1 MSELQ
6 LPRLIS
12 NHMVLQRNKEIH
24 IWGRDLPGHRVMVSF
39 RGEEAV
45 AQTDEKGNFSLF
57 LQKQEAGGPFSM
69 LFRDDLGNEEVVGDV
84 YIGEVWFCS
93 GQSNMEL
100 PMSRVK
106 DRFPE
111 DVKDCKNTQIRTFKI
126 RENGVFTAP
135 LTEPESGEWKSA
147 QPETILEFSATGY
160 YFSKALQELLKV
172 PVGFIDA
179 SLGGSLI
186 ESWMSREMLNGMDEE
201 LALAKKY
208 SDAAFVKGQLLKNE
222 QQSNAWHARLDA
234 ADQGLAGHWEE
245 EGCNSENCG
254 MVTVP
259 FRFDEVEELKGF
271 IGSVWLKRTFTVPKE
286 MAGKPAKLWLGTIVD
301 SDVAYV
307 NGEQVGITYYQYPPR
322 KYEIPEGLLREGTN
336 TIVLRVIS
344 EKAQGRFTEGKKY
357 AIFNEQG
364 EIPLDGTWSYCIGAA
379 CEHVPETD
387 FVNWKPTGL
396 YNGMTAPCHKYT
408 IAGVNWYQGESNTH
422 HPDNYLDLLRRM
434 IEGYRKEWNDPK
446 LPFQIVELPN
456 LMVDMEGAEEGWR
469 VLRELQRRSA
479 VFPDVDVAVTID
491 LGEDNDLHPQN
502 KKDLGKRLALLA
514 AARLGIP
521 VESKGPEVTEITVA
535 SDEANNLRTIRLTC
549 SHAEGLHASSEDK
562 GEEILDFEVVNDNGE
577 VLQPKTQIKGQEI
590 VLTIPDKETEV
601 KLIRYCYRT
610 SNIGAL
616 VYNQAGLP
624 MSPFVRRVYEETV

>member
-1 MSELQ
+1 
-6 LPRLIS
+6 
-12 NHMVLQRNKEIH
+12 MVLQRNKEIH

-160 YFSKALQELLKV
+160 YFAKALQELLKV

-186 ESWMSREMLNGMDEE
+186 ESWMSREMLQGMDEE

-208 SDAAFVKGQLLKNE
+208 SDAEFVKAQLLKNE
-222 QQSNAWHARLDA
+222 EQSNAWHARLDA

-245 EGCNSENCG
+245 EGCNSENWG

-259 FRFDEVEELKGF
+259 CRFDEVEELKGF
-271 IGSVWLKRTFTVPKE
+271 IGSVWLKRTFTVPQE

-344 EKAQGRFTEGKKY
+344 
-357 AIFNEQG
+357 EQG

-479 VFPDVDVAVTID
+479 LIPDVDVAVTID

-521 VESKGPEVTEITVA
+521 VESKGPEVTEITVS

-562 GEEILDFEVVNDNGE
+562 GKEILDFEVVNDNGE
-577 VLQPKTQIKGQEI
+577 ALQAKAQIVGLEI
-590 VLTIPDKETEV
+590 VLTIPYEKTEV
-601 KLIRYCYRT
+601 KEIHYCYRT

-616 VYNQAGLP
+616 IYNRAGLP
-624 MSPFVRRVYEETV
+624 MSPFVRRIYEETV

>member
-1 MSELQ
+1 
-6 LPRLIS
+6 
-12 NHMVLQRNKEIH
+12 
-24 IWGRDLPGHRVMVSF
+24 
-39 RGEEAV
+39 
-45 AQTDEKGNFSLF
+45 
-57 LQKQEAGGPFSM
+57 M

-100 PMSRVK
+100 PMNRVK

-111 DVKDCKNTQIRTFKI
+111 DVADCANTQIRTFKI

-135 LTEPESGEWKSA
+135 LTELESGEWKSA
-147 QPETILEFSATGY
+147 QPETILDFSATGY
-160 YFSKALQELLKV
+160 YFAKALQELLKV

-186 ESWMSREMLNGMDEE
+186 ESWMSREMLYGMTEE

-208 SDAAFVKGQLLKNE
+208 SDAEFVKGQLLKNE
-222 QQSNAWHARLDA
+222 QQSNAWHACLDA
-234 ADQGLAGHWEE
+234 ADQGLTGHWEE
-245 EGCNSENCG
+245 EDYNGDNWEV
-254 MVTVP
+254 VTIP

-271 IGSVWLKRTFTVPKE
+271 IGSVWFRRTFIVPKE
-286 MAGKPAKLWLGTIVD
+286 MAGKSAKLWLGTIVD

-307 NGEQVGITYYQYPPR
+307 NGQQVGITYYQYPPR
-322 KYEIPEGLLREGTN
+322 KYEIPEGLLRKGTN

-344 EKAQGRFTEGKKY
+344 EKAQGRFTEGKRY
-357 AIFNEQG
+357 AIFNKQG
-364 EIPLDGTWSYCIGAA
+364 EIPLDGTWSYCIGAS
-379 CEHVPETD
+379 CEHAPETD

-422 HPDNYLDLLRRM
+422 HPDNYLELLRRM
-434 IEGYRKEWNDPK
+434 IEGYRREWNDPK
-446 LPFQIVELPN
+446 LPFQVVELPN

-469 VLRELQRRSA
+469 VLRELQRRSVEIPGVEA
-479 VFPDVDVAVTID
+479 TVTID

-502 KKDLGKRLALLA
+502 KKELGRRLALLA
-514 AARLGIP
+514 AAGLGIP
-521 VESKGPEVTEITVA
+521 VESRGPEVTEITVA
-535 SDEANNLRTIRLTC
+535 SEEGHNLRTIRLTC
-549 SHAEGLHASSEDK
+549 SHAEGLYAFSDDK
-562 GEEILDFEVVNDNGE
+562 GTEILDFEVVNDNGE
-577 VLQPKTQIKGQEI
+577 ALQAKAQIEGQEI
-590 VLTIPDKETEV
+590 VLRIPDKETEV
-601 KLIRYCYRT
+601 REIRYCYRT

-616 VYNQAGLP
+616 IYNRAGLP

>member
-24 IWGRDLPGHRVMVSF
+24 IWGRDLPGHRVMVFF

-45 AQTDEKGNFSLF
+45 AQTDERGEFSVL
-57 LQKQEAGGPFSM
+57 LPKQEAGGPFSM

-100 PMSRVK
+100 PMNRVK

-111 DVKDCKNTQIRTFKI
+111 DVADCANTQIRTFKI

-135 LTEPESGEWKSA
+135 LTELESGEWKSA
-147 QPETILEFSATGY
+147 QPETILDFSATGY
-160 YFSKALQELLKV
+160 YFAKALQELLKV

-186 ESWMSREMLNGMDEE
+186 ESWMSREMLYGMTEE

-208 SDAAFVKGQLLKNE
+208 SDAEFVKGQLLKNE
-222 QQSNAWHARLDA
+222 QQSNAWHACLDA
-234 ADQGLAGHWEE
+234 ADQGLTGHWEE
-245 EGCNSENCG
+245 EDYNGDNWEV
-254 MVTVP
+254 VTIP

-271 IGSVWLKRTFTVPKE
+271 IGSVWFRRTFIVPKE
-286 MAGKPAKLWLGTIVD
+286 MAGKSAKLWLGTIVD

-307 NGEQVGITYYQYPPR
+307 NGQQVGITYYQYPPR
-322 KYEIPEGLLREGTN
+322 KYEIPEGLLRKGTN

-344 EKAQGRFTEGKKY
+344 EKAQGRFTEGKRY
-357 AIFNEQG
+357 AIFNKQG
-364 EIPLDGTWSYCIGAA
+364 EIPLDGTWSYCIGAS
-379 CEHVPETD
+379 CEHAPETD

-422 HPDNYLDLLRRM
+422 HPDNYLELLRRM
-434 IEGYRKEWNDPK
+434 IEGYRREWNDPK
-446 LPFQIVELPN
+446 LPFQVVELPN

-469 VLRELQRRSA
+469 VLRELQRRSVEIPGVEA
-479 VFPDVDVAVTID
+479 TVTID

-502 KKDLGKRLALLA
+502 KKELGRRLALLA
-514 AARLGIP
+514 AAGSGIP
-521 VESKGPEVTEITVA
+521 VESRGPEVTEITVA
-535 SDEANNLRTIRLTC
+535 SEEGHNLRTIRLTC
-549 SHAEGLHASSEDK
+549 SHAEGLYAFSDDK
-562 GEEILDFEVVNDNGE
+562 GTEILDFEVVNDNGE
-577 VLQPKTQIKGQEI
+577 ALQAKAQIEGQEI
-590 VLTIPDKETEV
+590 VLRIPDKETEV
-601 KLIRYCYRT
+601 REIRYCYRT

-616 VYNQAGLP
+616 IYNRAGLP

>member
-1 MSELQ
+1 MCNGRIMIAGTNSGCGKTTVVCGLLKCLLNRKMNIHAFKCGPDYIDTSFHKKVLKIPTGNLDSWFCKPEDLRKIVSKKADKCDIAVIEGVMGYYDGMGFTQRASAYEIADITSTPVILIINCKGMSSSL
-6 LPRLIS
+6 
-12 NHMVLQRNKEIH
+12 
-24 IWGRDLPGHRVMVSF
+24 
-39 RGEEAV
+39 EAV
-45 AQTDEKGNFSLF
+45 LS
-57 LQKQEAGGPFSM
+57 
-69 LFRDDLGNEEVVGDV
+69 
-84 YIGEVWFCS
+84 
-93 GQSNMEL
+93 
-100 PMSRVK
+100 
-106 DRFPE
+106 
-111 DVKDCKNTQIRTFKI
+111 
-126 RENGVFTAP
+126 
-135 LTEPESGEWKSA
+135 
-147 QPETILEFSATGY
+147 
-160 YFSKALQELLKV
+160 
-172 PVGFIDA
+172 
-179 SLGGSLI
+179 
-186 ESWMSREMLNGMDEE
+186 
-201 LALAKKY
+201 
-208 SDAAFVKGQLLKNE
+208 
-222 QQSNAWHARLDA
+222 
-234 ADQGLAGHWEE
+234 
-245 EGCNSENCG
+245 
-254 MVTVP
+254 
-259 FRFDEVEELKGF
+259 
-271 IGSVWLKRTFTVPKE
+271 
-286 MAGKPAKLWLGTIVD
+286 
-301 SDVAYV
+301 
-307 NGEQVGITYYQYPPR
+307 
-322 KYEIPEGLLREGTN
+322 
-336 TIVLRVIS
+336 
-344 EKAQGRFTEGKKY
+344 